1 MSDLTSRIQ
10 EYQDRFTA
18 ELQQAQNLNELEE
31 LRNNYL
37 GRKRGLIK
45 DLMQSLKTAPPE
57 DRRELGQGINRLK
70 TAVEE
75 GLSQRKSKLE
85 QEKKSADGDQAKL
98 DLTLPG
104 TAVPHGTLH
113 PITIVMQDLIRI
125 FERMGYEVAGGPEVE
140 TDWYNFEALGLAPNH
155 PARDMQ
161 DTFYISDDVVLR
173 THTSNVQIRVM
184 ENRKPPFKAI
194 MPGRVY
200 RKDADITHSPM
211 FHQIEGLVVGERV
224 TFKDLKGT
232 LEHFLKK
239 LYGDRARMR
248 LRPSFFPF
256 TEPSAEV
263 DISCVMCGGSG
274 CRMCKNSGWLEV
286 LGAGMV
292 DPVLFEN
299 VGYDPDTLSGFAFG
313 LGVERIAMLRY
324 GISDIRM
331 FFDNDTRFLSQ
342 FSTGR

>member
-10 EYQDRFTA
+10 EHQDRFTT
-18 ELQQAQNLNELEE
+18 ELQQAHNLSELEE
-31 LRNNYL
+31 LRNRYL
-37 GRKRGLIK
+37 GRKRGLVK
-45 DLMQSLKTAPPE
+45 DLMQSLKTAAPE
-57 DRRELGQGINRLK
+57 DRRELGQSINELK
-70 TAVEE
+70 TTVEN
-75 GLSQRKSKLE
+75 GLSERKTQLE
-85 QEKKSADGDQAKL
+85 QEAKSESSGREGI

-113 PITIVMQDLIRI
+113 PITIVMRDLIRI

-140 TDWYNFEALGLAPNH
+140 TDWYNFEALGIAPDH

-173 THTSNVQIRVM
+173 THTSNVQIRLM

-211 FHQIEGLVVGERV
+211 FHQIEGLVVGENV

-232 LEHFLKK
+232 LDHFLKK
-239 LYGDRARMR
+239 LYGDRARIR

-299 VGYDPDTLSGFAFG
+299 VGYDPEKLSGFAFG

-331 FFDNDTRFLSQ
+331 FFDNDIRFLSQ

>member
-10 EYQDRFTA
+10 EHQDRFTT
-18 ELQQAQNLNELEE
+18 ELQQAHNLSELEE
-31 LRNNYL
+31 LRNRYL
-37 GRKRGLIK
+37 GRKRGLVK
-45 DLMQSLKTAPPE
+45 DLMQSLKTAAPE
-57 DRRELGQGINRLK
+57 DRRELGQSINELK
-70 TAVEE
+70 TAVEN
-75 GLSQRKSKLE
+75 GLSERKKQLE
-85 QEKKSADGDQAKL
+85 QDAKSVSSGREGM

-104 TAVPHGTLH
+104 TVVPHGTLH
-113 PITIVMQDLIRI
+113 PITIVMRDLIRI

-140 TDWYNFEALGLAPNH
+140 TDWYNFEALGIAPDH

-173 THTSNVQIRVM
+173 THTSNVQIRLM

-211 FHQIEGLVVGERV
+211 FHQIEGLVVGENV
-224 TFKDLKGT
+224 TFQDLKGT
-232 LEHFLKK
+232 LDHFLKK
-239 LYGDRARMR
+239 LYGDRARIR

-299 VGYDPDTLSGFAFG
+299 VGYDPEKLSGFAFG